1 MSEVIDL
8 TRDNARYRLE
18 IDKGADTFSMVKWV
32 DGNEVMN
39 ITGSLETRLAENRL
53 FDQCY
58 NSMESTRQYMPN

>member
-1 MSEVIDL
+1 
-8 TRDNARYRLE
+8 
-18 IDKGADTFSMVKWV
+18 MVKWV